1 VTDEPVFDFN
11 DPRSEHIEVDISCI
25 NCGRPLRGGH
35 PDDNCPVCRTPVR
48 KSLEAAELV
57 GSDTVLSENFVCLQC
72 GYDLKGLKGSDD
84 CPECGKSIADSL
96 RSQSMHHQP
105 IEYVRRLHIGAIVLL
120 VTTCV
125 SMFALCCG
133 GTPLGGAPSG
143 LVNLLVTIAAFV
155 GWWMLTT
162 PSPGEHELQRF
173 GRARRV
179 VRVSA
184 AVSIAAS
191 ACAIASVGLMMIG
204 VAPAAVA
211 ALAAGGG
218 IVAMVA
224 NLVMLLAGMVYLRR
238 VAMTLGSLRIARRA
252 QFVLVMTIV
261 ELALWIV
268 AIVGILMLFVGGG
281 VGPNQVAAGFGMGM
295 LLFLAPALIARL
307 VTWIASIVLFASL
320 TGALGRVIGQR
331 TLEQREENFRKLAEE
346 DDAAHDPDSFEQDG
360 SDRHA
365 PT

>member
-1 VTDEPVFDFN
+1 MTDGPVFDFD
-11 DPRSEHIEVDISCI
+11 DPRNEHIDDDLACL
-25 NCGRPLRGGH
+25 NCGRPLRGRH
-35 PDDNCPVCRTPVR
+35 PDEDCPVCRTPVR
-48 KSLEAAELV
+48 TSLEVAELV
-57 GSDTVLSENFVCLQC
+57 GSDTVLAESFVCLQC
-72 GYDLKGLKGSDD
+72 GYDLKGLRGSDD

-133 GTPLGGAPSG
+133 GAPMGGAPSG

-155 GWWMLTT
+155 GWWLLTT

-184 AVSIAAS
+184 AVSIVAS
-191 ACAIASVGLMMIG
+191 ACAIASVLLMLITLAPVL
-204 VAPAAVA
+204 VAV
-211 ALAAGGG
+211 LATGGS

-224 NLVMLLAGMVYLRR
+224 GLVMLLAGMVYLRR
-238 VAMTLGSLRIARRA
+238 MAMTLGSLRIARRA
-252 QFVLVMTIV
+252 QFVLIMTIV
-261 ELALWIV
+261 ELGLWVV
-268 AIVGILMLFVGGG
+268 AIIGIFMLFVGGG
-281 VGPNQVAAGFGMGM
+281 VGPNQVAAGFGMGL

-307 VTWIASIVLFASL
+307 ITWIASIVLFASL
-320 TGALGRVIGQR
+320 TGALGRVIGQHTLQQR
-331 TLEQREENFRKLAEE
+331 EQRLRNTLEAEVSR
-346 DDAAHDPDSFEQDG
+346 DPDSFEQDG
-360 SDRHA
+360 SDRHT
-365 PT
+365 PP